1 MISPPSKLERENLL
15 RWKQIGCS
23 SSGFASRFG
32 GLLASIGPL
41 ATSLSQMIIHL
52 LAGLYRGLLKILN
65 GQIFEVLPELGNG
78 LAKSGQSMLQ
88 VVLISSTAILGLF
101 FPKLYDRLPVSPT
114 EQEQKQ
120 AAIDEIKVLERFIT
134 QLNQLQPRTSDFS
147 PGTHALHMAY
157 ESTIQTIV
165 KAHVAVLESIAQ
177 LVASLKIQLAEA
189 LAKTENQSRRLIFL
203 QDQKALTE
211 QSIAE
216 LKKQLIEIQ
225 REARIKAEIQSQAL
239 GFLQFQKAQADRMI
253 TELKKELAEAQRSPS
268 N

>member
-1 MISPPSKLERENLL
+1 MISPPSKLEWENLL

-23 SSGFASRFG
+23 SSGFVSRFG

-41 ATSLSQMIIHL
+41 TTSLSQMIIHL

-65 GQIFEVLPELGNG
+65 GQIFEVLPELGDG
-78 LAKSGQSMLQ
+78 LAKSGRSILQ

-101 FPKLYDRLPVSPT
+101 FPKLYDRLPVSQT
-114 EQEQKQ
+114 DQEQKQ
-120 AAIDEIKVLERFIT
+120 AAIDEIKVLERLIT
-134 QLNQLQPRTSDFS
+134 CLNQIQLRVSDFS
-147 PGTHALHMAY
+147 PGTHMLHMAY
-157 ESTIQTIV
+157 ESTIQAVV
-165 KAHVAVLESIAQ
+165 KAHIAVLESIAQ

-189 LAKTENQSRRLIFL
+189 RAKTENQTRKLVFL

-216 LKKQLIEIQ
+216 LKKQLTEIQ
-225 REARIKAEIQSQAL
+225 REARIKAESQSQAL
-239 GFLQFQKAQADRMI
+239 RFLQFQKSQSDRMI
-253 TELKKELAEAQRSPS
+253 AELKKELAESQRPSP